1 MSFPNKPVI
10 LRLRRGRPFGPR
22 PIADMSAAED
32 TNDEKTAPQ
41 PVPKRKIGG
50 LGRGLSALIEGNYEK
65 KGDRQPLVPHPVN
78 SVGLIPVS
86 QIVANPYQPRT
97 HFDQEA
103 LAELAD
109 SIRIQGI
116 IQPVTI
122 RQTGPQAYQLISGE
136 RRLQASR
143 LAGLENI
150 PAYIRKADDQQMLE
164 MALIEN
170 IQRENLNAI
179 EIALSYQR
187 LLSEC
192 NLRQEELGD
201 RVGKQRSTVTNY
213 LRLLKLP
220 PDIQIGLRDAHISMG
235 HARALIGIEDAKE
248 QVALYQRIVAEDMS
262 VRKVEELVRNGFG
275 RSSGTGNAGN
285 GHSGSAV
292 QPAVPAVELRRT
304 ERSLTEWFGSRVQ
317 VRPGPKGSGEIKI
330 AFDSVEDMQRI
341 LHILQ
346 PS

>member
-1 MSFPNKPVI
+1 MYRKSPLAEMTAEKNDDKTTPT
-10 LRLRRGRPFGPR
+10 P
-22 PIADMSAAED
+22 AA
-32 TNDEKTAPQ
+32 Q

-50 LGRGLSALIEGNYEK
+50 LGRGLNALIEGSYEK
-65 KGDRQPLVPHPVN
+65 KGDRQGDRLVSHPVN
-78 SVGLIPVS
+78 SVGFIAVEH
-86 QIVANPYQPRT
+86 IEANPYQPRT

-103 LAELAD
+103 LQELAD
-109 SIRIQGI
+109 SIKIQGI
-116 IQPVTI
+116 IQPVTL
-122 RQTGPQAYQLISGE
+122 RQMGTNSYQLISGE
-136 RRLQASR
+136 RRLQASK
-143 LAGLENI
+143 LAGLEAI

-201 RVGKQRSTVTNY
+201 RVGKNRSTVTNY

-220 PDIQIGLRDAHISMG
+220 PDVQIGLRDAEITMG
-235 HARALIGIEDAKE
+235 HARALITIEDPKL
-248 QVALYQRIVAEDMS
+248 QVELFRKIVAEELS
-262 VRKVEELVRNGFG
+262 VRRVEELVRNGWG
-275 RSSGTGNAGN
+275 RPAPASNDSS
-285 GHSGSAV
+285 SSPRSE
-292 QPAVPAVELRRT
+292 PAQSVVPVAELRRT
-304 ERSLTEWFGSRVQ
+304 ERHLTDRFGSRVQ

>member
-1 MSFPNKPVI
+1 MPLEKNEEK
-10 LRLRRGRPFGPR
+10 LQ
-22 PIADMSAAED
+22 AAL
-32 TNDEKTAPQ
+32 AAAAAI
-41 PVPKRKIGG
+41 KRKGG
-50 LGRGLSALIEGNYEK
+50 LGRGLNALIEGSYEK
-65 KGDRQPLVPHPVN
+65 KGDRPSTGDRLVSHPVN
-78 SVGLIPVS
+78 SVGFIAVEH
-86 QIVANPYQPRT
+86 IEANPYQPRT

-103 LAELAD
+103 LQELAD
-109 SIRIQGI
+109 SIKIQGI
-116 IQPVTI
+116 IQPVTL
-122 RQTGPQAYQLISGE
+122 RQLGTNSYQLISGE
-136 RRLQASR
+136 RRLQASK
-143 LAGLENI
+143 LAGLETI

-201 RVGKQRSTVTNY
+201 RVGKNRTTVTNY

-220 PDIQIGLRDAHISMG
+220 PDVQIGLRDAEISMG
-235 HARALIGIEDAKE
+235 HARALIGLDDPKL
-248 QVALYQRIVAEDMS
+248 QVELYRKTVAEELS
-262 VRKVEELVRNGFG
+262 VRRVEELVRNGYG
-275 RSSGTGNAGN
+275 RNPESKPKAEGETAP
-285 GHSGSAV
+285 AT
-292 QPAVPAVELRRT
+292 PAVPVAEIRRA
-304 ERSLTEWFGSRVQ
+304 ERHLAERFGSRVQ
-317 VRPGPKGSGEIKI
+317 VRPTPKGNGEIKI